1 MVECMDSYTNF
12 AQVYDELMDNVPYTE
27 WCGYVRDILCSY
39 GITDGLVLDL
49 GCGTGTFTELL
60 SACGYDMIGLDDS
73 EDMLSIAMDK
83 RMESGRDIL
92 YLRQDMREFELYGT
106 VRAIVSICDCMNYLI
121 EPDDFV
127 KVLKLAANY
136 LDYDG
141 IFLFDLNTEYKYEKL
156 LSDRT
161 FAENRENCSFIWEN
175 DFDGRSRINTYALTL
190 YVREDAGIYRRFEEV
205 HRQRA
210 YSVTEVKKMVEASGL
225 ILLSVYDAFTKEE
238 VRAESERIVVIA
250 KRPGGMK

>member
-1 MVECMDSYTNF
+1 MNAYTGF
-12 AQVYDELMDNVPYTE
+12 AQVYDELMDNVPYGE
-27 WCGYVRDILCSY
+27 WCGYIRKILTDH
-39 GITDGLVLDL
+39 GIDDGLILDM

-60 SACGYDMIGLDDS
+60 ASEGYDMIGVDGA

-83 RMESGRDIL
+83 RAQSGHDIL
-92 YLRQDMREFELYGT
+92 YLLQDMREFELYGT
-106 VRAIVSICDCMNYLI
+106 VRAIVSICDCMNYLAD
-121 EPDDFV
+121 PNDFA
-127 KVLKLAANY
+127 KVLSLAHNY
-136 LDYDG
+136 LDYG
-141 IFLFDLNTEYKYEKL
+141 GLFLFDLNTPYKYEQI

-175 DFDGRSRINTYALTL
+175 DFDGKSRINTYALTL

-225 ILLSVYDAFTKEE
+225 SLLSVYDAFTKEE